1 MVETYF
7 YGELIQNEELDKVAT
22 QRKKKNR
29 EVTIPKSAQASYIE
43 QGWALKK
50 EYKNTVRLY
59 KEKQCDELLE
69 DEAWLLFKNIGFTE
83 INKNR
88 NFKIQA
94 GPIKKQTD
102 IFAKDENNAFIVEC
116 KASVESI
123 QISRKDIHEISNLKK
138 DITDS
143 VKKKYGD
150 RSIRVSFVIATRG
163 IRWTKDDRKLAKNNR
178 IFIWKEAELEYYGD
192 LIKHLGNSA
201 RFQLYSI
208 LFPDKKVYELKN
220 IKIPAICGG
229 RGKTKYYSFIIQPEK
244 LLQVAYIH
252 HRRSTPEELL
262 GSYQRM
268 LKKARLDKIDK
279 FISAGGYF
287 PNNVILNFTK
297 SPKFERKE
305 KVGDIVYGILEFP
318 PYYASAWVIDGQHRL
333 YGYANNEKKSKDTVP
348 VLAFESLDVK
358 EQAKLFVEINK
369 EQKAVSSNLLWDLY
383 SDIYRDSKEEEHQ
396 VRRTISLIVKKLNS
410 CSDSPLRE
418 HISIPSVPIKGK
430 KITNLTIATLCDGI
444 EENRLIKKE
453 EGLLYERSYSST
465 VDFSSERFKAYF
477 SVIAESFPEDW
488 NKGDDGILRTNIG
501 IRILFVI
508 LRQLL
513 KYLNLKYKRKEKIY
527 RKQNLSEFR
536 DEIAELL
543 KPTLSKLKDMS
554 DEQRSKI
561 RKQTGKGPLVENA
574 KQMVWWIKE
583 EFDGFGLELLRDWAP
598 SVPIEESDEHIGLL
612 LGDTER
618 KLRSF
623 IAKELRKCYGEPW
636 WRQGI
641 PDDIKKYVK
650 EQIEDQMKKEP
661 WQKNVLLSY
670 SSVKKLDYTTTG
682 HLGEIIKYGSN
693 WKHFE
698 KVFVE
703 DREYTLA
710 QFKSFK
716 IIRDTYDHH
725 REQECDEITKKL
737 GYWGMRWIRKCMG
750 LEMREIVK

>member
-1 MVETYF
+1 METYF
-7 YGELIQNEELDKVAT
+7 YGDLVQNKELGRVAK
-22 QRKKKNR
+22 QRKKKYQ
-29 EVTIPKSAQASYIE
+29 EITVPQAEQSSLIE
-43 QGWALKK
+43 QGWGIKRELK
-50 EYKNTVRLY
+50 NRVRLIR
-59 KEKQCDELLE
+59 KKKCDELLE
-69 DEAWLLFKNIGFTE
+69 DELWLLFNSSGFTE
-83 INKNR
+83 MNKDR
-88 NFKIQA
+88 NFKIKA
-94 GPIKKQTD
+94 GPIKKQID
-102 IFAKDENNAFIVEC
+102 IFAKDENNTFVVEC
-116 KASVESI
+116 KASVENI
-123 QISRKDIHEISNLKK
+123 RISRKDIHEISDLKK
-138 DITDS
+138 DITDTI
-143 VKKKYGD
+143 KKKYDD
-150 RSIRVSFVIATRG
+150 RNIRVSFVIATRG
-163 IRWTKDDRKLAKNNR
+163 IRWTDDDRKLVKNNR
-178 IFIWKEAELEYYGD
+178 IFVWKEAELEYYGD

-201 RFQLYSI
+201 KYQLYSI
-208 LFPDKKVYELKN
+208 LFPNKKVYELKN
-220 IKIPAICGG
+220 IKIPAIRGG

-244 LLQVAYIH
+244 LLHVAYIH

-268 LKKARLDKIDK
+268 LKKARLEKIDK

-297 SPKFERKE
+297 SPIFEKRDE
-305 KVGDIVYGILEFP
+305 EGDIAYGILKFP
-318 PYYASAWVIDGQHRL
+318 PYYTSAWVIDGQHRL
-333 YGYANNEKKSKDTVP
+333 YGYANNEKKSRDTVP
-348 VLAFESLDVK
+348 VLAFDSLDIK

-369 EQKAVSSNLLWDLY
+369 EQKAVSSNLLWDLF
-383 SDIYRDSKEEEHQ
+383 SDIYRDSKEEKHQ
-396 VRRTISLIVKKLNS
+396 ARRTISLIVKKLNS

-418 HISIPSVPIKGK
+418 HISIPSSPTKGK

-444 EENRLIKKE
+444 EENRLINKE
-453 EGLLYERSYSST
+453 EGLLYERNYSST
-465 VDFSSERFKAYF
+465 VDFSSKRFKAYF

-488 NKGDDGILRTNIG
+488 NKGDDGVLRTNIG

-513 KYLNLKYKRKEKIY
+513 KYLNLKYKNKEKIY

-583 EFDGFGLELLRDWAP
+583 KFNGFGLELLRDWAP
-598 SVPIEESDEHIGLL
+598 SLPSEENDEHIDQH

-623 IAKELRKCYGEPW
+623 IAKELRKYYGEQW
-636 WRQGI
+636 WRPGI
-641 PDDIKKYVK
+641 PGDIRKYIKK
-650 EQIEDQMKKEP
+650 QIEDQMKKEP
-661 WQKNVLLSY
+661 WRKNKLLSY

-698 KVFVE
+698 KVFIE
-703 DREYTLA
+703 DKEYALA

>member
-1 MVETYF
+1 MEIYF

-43 QGWALKK
+43 QRWALKK

-69 DEAWLLFKNIGFTE
+69 DEVWLLFKNMGFTE
-83 INKNR
+83 MNKNR

-94 GPIKKQTD
+94 GPIKKQID

-143 VKKKYGD
+143 VRKKYGD
-150 RSIRVSFVIATRG
+150 KSIRVSFVIATRG
-163 IRWTKDDRKLAKNNR
+163 IRWTKDDKKLTKNNR
-178 IFIWKEAELEYYGD
+178 IFIWKEAELGYYGD

-229 RGKTKYYSFIIQPEK
+229 RGKTKYYSFIIQPAK

-369 EQKAVSSNLLWDLY
+369 EQKAVSSNLLWDLF
-383 SDIYRDSKEEEHQ
+383 SDIYRDSKEEKHQ
-396 VRRTISLIVKKLNS
+396 ARRTISLIVKKLNS
-410 CSDSPLRE
+410 CSDSPLLE
-418 HISIPSVPIKGK
+418 HISIPSSPTKGK

-444 EENRLIKKE
+444 EENRLINKE
-453 EGLLYERSYSST
+453 EGLLYERDYTST

-477 SVIAESFPEDW
+477 SVLADSFSEDW
-488 NKGDDGILRTNIG
+488 DKGDDGVLRTNIG
-501 IRILFVI
+501 IRILFVVF
-508 LRQLL
+508 RQLL
-513 KYLNLKYKRKEKIY
+513 KYLKYKGQEKTY
-527 RKQNLSEFR
+527 RKKDLKMFK
-536 DEIAELL
+536 DEITKLL
-543 KPTLSKLKDMS
+543 SPTLSKLKDMS
-554 DEQRSKI
+554 NEQRSKI
-561 RKQTGKGPLVENA
+561 RKQTGKGPFMENA

-583 EFDGFGLELLRDWAP
+583 EFEGFGLEILLDWAP
-598 SVPIEESDEHIGLL
+598 PVPTGQNDKDIEHLL
-612 LGDTER
+612 EDTER
-618 KLRSF
+618 HLRVFIPKQLERTYAEKWFGHIDKEIRTYIGKKLEETIVRERWKETQLRSLPPEEKMRF
-623 IAKELRKCYGEPW
+623 TTPGQL
-636 WRQGI
+636 
-641 PDDIKKYVK
+641 KKI
-650 EQIEDQMKKEP
+650 IED
-661 WQKNVLLSY
+661 
-670 SSVKKLDYTTTG
+670 
-682 HLGEIIKYGSN
+682 N
-693 WKHFE
+693 WNAFE
-698 KVFVE
+698 EVFPDKQWV
-703 DREYTLA
+703 LA
-710 QFKSFK
+710 QLKSFVDLRN
-716 IIRDTYDHH
+716 IYAHH
-725 REQECDEITKKL
+725 EEEKCDVVIKNL
-737 GYWGMRWIRKCMG
+737 GYWATKWIRKCLG
-750 LEMREIVK
+750 LENRG